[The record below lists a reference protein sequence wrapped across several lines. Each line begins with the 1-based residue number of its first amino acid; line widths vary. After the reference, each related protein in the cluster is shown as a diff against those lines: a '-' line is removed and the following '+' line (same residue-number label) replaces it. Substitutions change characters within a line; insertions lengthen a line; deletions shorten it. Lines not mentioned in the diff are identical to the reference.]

1 MQGKLP
7 SNQELLDW
15 LAVDF
20 MENGWDIKRLM
31 KQILMSATYRQSAEV
46 KPEKLEKD
54 PENVLLARFPRLRL
68 PAEHIR
74 DLILSSSGLLVPTI
88 GGPSVKPYQPDGL
101 WEAATSGRG
110 NLKTY
115 KQDSAEALYRRG
127 LYTFIKR
134 TVPPPS
140 MILFDASN
148 RDACEVERVF
158 TNTPLQALV
167 MMNDPTVLEASRV
180 LSAKL
185 LGENSNSVEKLEKAF
200 RLITSRKADEKEINI
215 LEQYFIEQLQQHQKN
230 PGTAEKLLTVGEFPI
245 DENLDK
251 SKLTAMM
258 QVIQLIYNL
267 EESLMKS

>member
-1 MQGKLP
+1 
-7 SNQELLDW
+7 
-15 LAVDF
+15 
-20 MENGWDIKRLM
+20 
-31 KQILMSATYRQSAEV
+31 
-46 KPEKLEKD
+46 
-54 PENVLLARFPRLRL
+54 
-68 PAEHIR
+68 
-74 DLILSSSGLLVPTI
+74 
-88 GGPSVKPYQPDGL
+88 
-101 WEAATSGRG
+101 
-110 NLKTY
+110 
-115 KQDSAEALYRRG
+115 
-127 LYTFIKR
+127 
-134 TVPPPS
+134 
-140 MILFDASN
+140 
-148 RDACEVERVF
+148 
-158 TNTPLQALV
+158 
-167 MMNDPTVLEASRV
+167 PTVLEASRV